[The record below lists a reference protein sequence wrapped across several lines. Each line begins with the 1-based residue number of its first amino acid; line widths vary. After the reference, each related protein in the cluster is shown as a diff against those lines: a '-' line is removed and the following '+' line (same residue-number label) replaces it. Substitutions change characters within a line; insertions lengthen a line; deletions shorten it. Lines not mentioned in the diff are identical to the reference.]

1 MTTYTELV
9 QQIRDYTETS
19 SDVLTDT
26 IVNDIIEHVENR
38 ILRDVDLPAFR
49 SYQYSNFTASNA
61 FLTLPGG
68 GSTIPTQFSVI
79 RSVMIYPASGT
90 GDRTYLEQRDVTFMD
105 EYWPDRTS
113 TGTPKYYSQW
123 DYNTIYVVP
132 TPATANYVE
141 VGLIKLPDRL
151 TSTNSNT
158 WLGDNAPALML
169 YGCLIEAFKYLKGP
183 AEMLQIYTQSYET
196 ALQEVAA
203 QQMGR
208 GRRDEHQS
216 GVIRMP
222 RPSFL
227 PGFSKPGPTGPIEG
241 GQ

>member
-9 QQIRDYTETS
+9 QQIRDYTETDS
-19 SDVLTDT
+19 NVLTDT
-26 IVNDIIEHVENR
+26 IVNDIIEHTENR
-38 ILRDVDLPAFR
+38 ILRDIDLPAFR
-49 SYQYSNFTASNA
+49 SYQYSNFTAGNG

-68 GSTIPTQFSVI
+68 GSTVPTQFSII

-90 GDRTYLEQRDVTFMD
+90 GDRTYLEQRDVTFMN
-105 EYWPDRTS
+105 EYWPDRSS

-132 TPATANYVE
+132 TPVAANYVE

-169 YGCLIEAFKYLKGP
+169 YGCLVESFKYLKGP
-183 AEMLQIYTQSYET
+183 AEMLQIYNQSYEM
-196 ALQEVAA
+196 ALQDLIIE
-203 QQMGR
+203 QTGR
-208 GRRDEHQS
+208 HRRDEYLHGELKFPMQS
-216 GVIRMP
+216 VKTNTRG
-222 RPSFL
+222 
-227 PGFSKPGPTGPIEG
+227 E
-241 GQ
+241 

>member
-79 RSVMIYPASGT
+79 RSVMVYPASGT

-105 EYWPDRTS
+105 EYWPDRTA

-169 YGCLIEAFKYLKGP
+169 YGCLVEAFKYLKGP
-183 AEMLQIYTQSYET
+183 AEMLQTYSQSYET
-196 ALQEVAA
+196 ALEQVAQ

-208 GRRDEHQS
+208 ARRDEWAN
-216 GVIRMP
+216 GVIRVP
-222 RPSFL
+222 RPSIL
-227 PGFSKPGPTGPIEG
+227 PGYSKPLGTTG